1 MNHPSALR
9 HCCIKGVSLGAF
21 FFFASSFLTAQS
33 PVLQNTLLPEPSQIT
48 AARGS
53 TLHQMVCPIFC
64 TRLIVSVARLFL

>member
-48 AARGS
+48 AACGS
-53 TLHQMVCPIFC
+53 IPFTKW
-64 TRLIVSVARLFL
+64 SARSFVPG